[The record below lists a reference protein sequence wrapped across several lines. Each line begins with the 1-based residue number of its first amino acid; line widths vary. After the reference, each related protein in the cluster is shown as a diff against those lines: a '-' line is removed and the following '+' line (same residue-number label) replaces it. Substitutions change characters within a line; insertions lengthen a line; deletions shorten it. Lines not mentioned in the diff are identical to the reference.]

1 MDTRRWVDS
10 FSEVHRIAFESC
22 EEFIIERMFGVV
34 GASIDRIGAEVGPVG
49 EVEFEESV
57 PSDGSVR
64 LLDTGW
70 TQDELVGVS
79 IDDPPFPRQGFRDA
93 IEVVFRPVQLVSEA
107 EFIDRLGS

>member
-1 MDTRRWVDS
+1 M
-10 FSEVHRIAFESC
+10 
-22 EEFIIERMFGVV
+22 
-34 GASIDRIGAEVGPVG
+34 
-49 EVEFEESV
+49 

-79 IDDPPFPRQGFRDA
+79 IDDPAFFRQGFRDA
-93 IEVVFRPVQLVSEA
+93 IELFFRPVQLVSQA